1 MDPGMQAPVLG
12 FSPHYAKSSNLEAQA
27 KVFKCYNNVDI
38 GAKFDKKR
46 LNKESTTVTLNEG
59 DIMYHPAGIWHS
71 VESVTDSISINFS
84 MRQVRGADF
93 IVNALR
99 MQLLKD
105 IDMRRGI
112 RFAPDDHNNKAFIKG
127 LKESFKKASKVLNK
141 LNPQQLLPPAIHIPR
156 ALEIDLD
163 EVEVE
168 LYRRPK
174 KLTML
179 KVGQTLTVSQ
189 YFILIDLKVLPQ

>member
-1 MDPGMQAPVLG
+1 M
-12 FSPHYAKSSNLEAQA
+12 
-27 KVFKCYNNVDI
+27 DI
-38 GAKFDKKR
+38 GTKYDKKR
-46 LNKESTTVTLNEG
+46 LNRDSTTVILNEG

-112 RFAPDDHNNKAFIKG
+112 RFAPDDPNNIAFIAS
-127 LKESFKKASKVLNK
+127 LKESFKKASKFISK
-141 LNPQQLLPPAIHIPR
+141 LHPQQLLPPAIHIPR
-156 ALEIDLD
+156 ALEINLD
-163 EVEVE
+163 EVDVE
-168 LYRRPK
+168 LYRRP
-174 KLTML
+174 
-179 KVGQTLTVSQ
+179 
-189 YFILIDLKVLPQ
+189 